1 MQEELGLVILGD
13 ELDDFPICDYIPD
26 SITFVQF
33 IISIEEKIGINL
45 TDDFLDFELLS
56 SAKGFSEEE
65 TSSKNKIFRVQ
76 NAAVFPFSKEAHA
89 FVRFSEK
96 LHFRIKGYYDDRHT
110 GKVGRKL
117 CSYYEGAEP
126 EEYIKDIE
134 QLKFSEIDTIILGH
148 LDELSALTGR
158 DYKTELIKKA
168 VESQIN
174 VYSFDPLDPYE
185 YILNESKIKYFY
197 PKVTQNDIPQNT
209 FGKLYKISKPVV
221 GIFGTSSQQG
231 KFSLQIALKSELEF
245 HGYNV
250 GTIGTEPHS
259 LLFNFDVIF
268 PMGYNSTVKL
278 SNSEIVL
285 YLNNEINKLCLK
297 DKEIILVATQA
308 QIVPYYCNNL
318 LEFPT
323 MQYHFALGTKP
334 DAIVMCINYHDEIPY
349 IRNSLYALM
358 GLTDATII
366 AFVIYPITYTDNW
379 NGVYGNLR
387 RRITHE
393 EFKQKAELLYKEF
406 CIPVYMLGE
415 KQQMRNLSQDIIDF
429 F

>member
-1 MQEELGLVILGD
+1 M
-13 ELDDFPICDYIPD
+13 
-26 SITFVQF
+26 
-33 IISIEEKIGINL
+33 
-45 TDDFLDFELLS
+45 
-56 SAKGFSEEE
+56 
-65 TSSKNKIFRVQ
+65 
-76 NAAVFPFSKEAHA
+76 
-89 FVRFSEK
+89 
-96 LHFRIKGYYDDRHT
+96 
-110 GKVGRKL
+110 
-117 CSYYEGAEP
+117 
-126 EEYIKDIE
+126 
-134 QLKFSEIDTIILGH
+134 
-148 LDELSALTGR
+148 
-158 DYKTELIKKA
+158 
-168 VESQIN
+168 
-174 VYSFDPLDPYE
+174 
-185 YILNESKIKYFY
+185 NESKIKYFY

-334 DAIVMCINYHDEIPY
+334 DAFVMCINYHDEIPY

-358 GLTDATII
+358 GLTDATI
-366 AFVIYPITYTDNW
+366 
-379 NGVYGNLR
+379 
-387 RRITHE
+387 TH
-393 EFKQKAELLYKEF
+393 L
-406 CIPVYMLGE
+406 
-415 KQQMRNLSQDIIDF
+415 
-429 F
+429 